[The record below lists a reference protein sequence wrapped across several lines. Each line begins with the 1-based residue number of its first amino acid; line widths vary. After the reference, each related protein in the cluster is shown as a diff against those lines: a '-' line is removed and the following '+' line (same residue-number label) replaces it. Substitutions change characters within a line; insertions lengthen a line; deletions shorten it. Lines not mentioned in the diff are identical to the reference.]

1 MSFRKSQKSIPS
13 SELMKEIAGRTLNQ
27 NRWAEE
33 AKYLA
38 RLASKILEFARGMS
52 AISGRG
58 AVGIRWPW
66 PDSLDVFPRNVS
78 YLTESFLR
86 SQGMT
91 SDHTT
96 LQAIERYEPNTQ
108 AVILL
113 ADEVGVTYTHVLD
126 SGGQANCIEAMKKQL
141 GFAEWEALWKAH
153 LDKKG

>member
-1 MSFRKSQKSIPS
+1 MKREKSISS
-13 SELMKEIAGRTLNQ
+13 SELMKEIAGRVLDQ
-27 NRWAEE
+27 NRWTEE
-33 AKYLA
+33 AKYLTH
-38 RLASKILEFARGMS
+38 LKSKILEFASGMS
-52 AISGRG
+52 AICGRG

-66 PDSLDVFPRNVS
+66 PDSLDMFPRNVS

-108 AVILL
+108 AVVLL

-126 SGGQANCIEAMKKQL
+126 SGGQANCIEGMKKQL
-141 GFAEWEALWKAH
+141 GFAEWEPLWRAH